1 LRARERDPRV
11 RALIQIL
18 PTQGF
23 SDAAVIFTR
32 KNTGIKSVADLKGR
46 SMLLGTSDSTMTFW
60 TKVSLVD
67 AGVRGRDLATYRYID
82 RSVDILPDGATK
94 PGGVVGNPFS
104 SAAAVEAV
112 VAGMYDA
119 AVVRERRFREVAAQN
134 DLVALGT
141 ISDSGELLVASGD
154 LPSEAARAFQRL
166 MLNVKESAL
175 SQPLL
180 NSPARF
186 KPAVNSDF
194 DLMIKKLPA
203 EAAFEK

>member
-1 LRARERDPRV
+1 
-11 RALIQIL
+11 
-18 PTQGF
+18 
-23 SDAAVIFTR
+23 
-32 KNTGIKSVADLKGR
+32 
-46 SMLLGTSDSTMTFW
+46 MTFW
-60 TKVSLVD
+60 TKASLMD

-82 RSVDILPDGATK
+82 RNVDILPDGATK
-94 PGGVVGNPFS
+94 AGGVVGNPFS

-119 AVVRERRFREVAAQN
+119 GVVRERRFREVAAQN
-134 DLVALGT
+134 DLVALAKM
-141 ISDSGELLVASGD
+141 SDSGELLVSSGE
-154 LPSEAARAFQRL
+154 LPADAARAFQRL

-194 DLMIKKLPA
+194 DLMVKKLPA